1 VSAAISARPARHP
14 WMGRFLAGPDR
25 AYADLIAGFADIH
38 PYERADAPD
47 IARLLFAD
55 LDPDDPARTALDGA
69 VLAWL
74 EAWRRATAPGRPG
87 PYQNW
92 VRQLSETMEIAY
104 ILQLPRT
111 AVALRRRRLVWEDA
125 CARHVI
131 APSRDA
137 RAALWRAM
145 ALTQHLAHVTDPG
158 IPAQGLLP
166 LWHTI
171 CREAGG
177 ALPPHY
183 LSLGLLGLRRLANAE
198 GDLPWLA
205 GLAHW
210 ALAREPSTAAF
221 RTEWLALKAL
231 YPKNPSIWRREVTQL
246 LDTEQF
252 RAAGIEPPGWWGDAD
267 PDLRLRPAAPNQRPV
282 AQLRSP
288 GPAAC
293 NAVLDQIERPF
304 AVVQEAVLDLLQRE
318 RRFLDA
324 TGDPQFFVRTVHR
337 LGSAL
342 IDRRAEAPIDRA
354 RLAES
359 LAREALAWEPYD
371 GFLSSV
377 WHRALIAQGR
387 LEAAEHIGWERLR
400 RNPDQADGYNQLA
413 HLLARLPQRR
423 FEAEALQREAIERF
437 PADVPARTQL
447 AELLIAQDRADEAN
461 DVIADA
467 FAAGAIDA
475 VSFAIRARLRAH
487 AGDGPG
493 AGAAVEEGLRLD
505 PQNGVLLDLRA
516 RLARGAPLPLVAN
529 DFTAPPPAASAQP
542 EPDDDID
549 LRRAMGYGRLRR
561 LRFRQDHA
569 GEPGIPAPEESGP
582 VAEAELAPEYA
593 ELLAFR
599 ARAAGPAA
607 MPGFALAFEAALR
620 QEDRAVLEQL
630 ALRQPRLEA
639 LTWLARALLG
649 DAPAAARV
657 EAWLAADLDR
667 HAAPAVRGLYGALR
681 LVGGTSS
688 TIGDLVQTR
697 RSTILR
703 LVHDATEA
711 TLGDALLAA

>member
-14 WMGRFLAGPDR
+14 WMGRFLADPGR
-25 AYADLIAGFADIH
+25 AYADLIGGFADIH

-55 LDPDDPARTALDGA
+55 LDPDDPARMALDVA

-74 EAWRRATAPGRPG
+74 EAWRRATAPSRPG

-92 VRQLSETMEIAY
+92 VRQFSETVEIAY
-104 ILQLPRT
+104 ILRLPRT

-131 APSRDA
+131 ATSRDA

-145 ALTQHLAHVTDPG
+145 ALTQRLAHETDPG
-158 IPAQGLLP
+158 IPAHGLLP

-183 LSLGLLGLRRLANAE
+183 LSLGLLGLRRLPNAE
-198 GDLPWLA
+198 GDMPWLA

-221 RTEWLALKAL
+221 RAEWHALKAL

-252 RAAGIEPPGWWGDAD
+252 RTANIDPPGWWGEAD
-267 PDLRLRPAAPNQRPV
+267 PDLRARPAAANQRAPDR
-282 AQLRSP
+282 LRSP
-288 GPAAC
+288 GPETSRAILERCGEPFVSIKPEIDTLLAAH
-293 NAVLDQIERPF
+293 
-304 AVVQEAVLDLLQRE
+304 
-318 RRFLDA
+318 RRFRDA
-324 TGDPQFFVRTVHR
+324 TGDPQYFVRIVHR

-342 IDRRAEAPIDRA
+342 IDRRADAPHDRA

-359 LAREALAWEPYD
+359 LAREALAWAPYD
-371 GFLSSV
+371 GFLWSV
-377 WHRALIAQGR
+377 WHRALVAQGR
-387 LEAAEHIGWERLR
+387 LEAAEHVGWEAMR
-400 RNPDQADGYNQLA
+400 RNPDKADGYTQLA
-413 HLLARLPQRR
+413 HLLARLPPRR
-423 FEAEALQREAIERF
+423 FEAAALLREAIERF
-437 PADVPARTQL
+437 PANVPARTQL
-447 AELLIAQDRADEAN
+447 AELLIAQDRAEEA
-461 DVIADA
+461 DAVIADA
-467 FAAGAIDA
+467 FASDAIDA

-493 AGAAVEEGLRLD
+493 AGAAVEAGLRLD
-505 PQNGVLLDLRA
+505 PQNGGLLDLRV

-549 LRRAMGYGRLRR
+549 LRRATAYGRLRR

-569 GEPGIPAPEESGP
+569 GEPGIPAPEEARP
-582 VAEAELAPEYA
+582 VAGAELAPDYA
-593 ELLAFR
+593 ELLTFR
-599 ARAAGPAA
+599 ARATGPAA
-607 MPGFALAFEAALR
+607 MPGFAVAFEAALR

-630 ALRQPRLEA
+630 AQRQPRLEA

-649 DAPAAARV
+649 DALATARV
-657 EAWLAADLDR
+657 EAWLVADLDR

-688 TIGDLVQTR
+688 TIGNLVQNR
-697 RSTILR
+697 RTTILR